1 MDRRRVLLVVA
12 AVVAALG
19 TVLVFLYV
27 QGADNRAEAQFAT
40 QDVLVANT
48 QIERGETVRQALDS
62 GKLSREAVA
71 EGQILPG
78 ALSEATDVADLVALT
93 TIYPGEQIVPQKL
106 GATAAGES
114 PLTIPP
120 GKIAVSVNLTDPAR
134 VAGFITPG
142 SEVAIIYNG
151 TDPAGQQ
158 FTRTLMTRATVL
170 GVGSTT
176 PVSVAAAADGQEA
189 PAPAEQVPNTLLT
202 LAVDQAQAQR
212 ILFAQ
217 GSGELTFALLTPE
230 ADLKADPGVTAE
242 NLFG

>member
-78 ALSEATDVADLVALT
+78 
-93 TIYPGEQIVPQKL
+93 
-106 GATAAGES
+106 
-114 PLTIPP
+114 
-120 GKIAVSVNLTDPAR
+120 R
-134 VAGFITPG
+134 
-142 SEVAIIYNG
+142 
-151 TDPAGQQ
+151 
-158 FTRTLMTRATVL
+158 
-170 GVGSTT
+170 
-176 PVSVAAAADGQEA
+176 
-189 PAPAEQVPNTLLT
+189 
-202 LAVDQAQAQR
+202 
-212 ILFAQ
+212 
-217 GSGELTFALLTPE
+217 
-230 ADLKADPGVTAE
+230 
-242 NLFG
+242 